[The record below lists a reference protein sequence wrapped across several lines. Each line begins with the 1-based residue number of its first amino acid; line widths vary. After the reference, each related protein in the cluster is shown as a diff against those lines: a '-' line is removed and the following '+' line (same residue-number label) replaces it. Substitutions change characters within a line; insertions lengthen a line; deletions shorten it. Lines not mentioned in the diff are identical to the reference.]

1 MATEDLHPL
10 AMGLD
15 LLPEAEALA
24 RLLQGQLQA
33 VQAVQ
38 GALPALRAGA
48 ALMSDVIAIGGN
60 IIFAGAGSS
69 ALMAVA
75 DGTEIPGTFGISA
88 DRIRLCMA
96 GGIPKDSNMHG
107 GTEDDATAGEIAGSK
122 VAQTDLVIAISASG
136 RTPYTLGLARAA
148 KDAGARVV
156 AIANN
161 PNAHLFKFADIS
173 VLLETPPEIISGST
187 RLGAATAQ
195 KVALNLMSS
204 LMGLRLGNV
213 YDGMMVGVV
222 ADNDKLRNRAR
233 SIVSTIAQV
242 STVKAED
249 SLSSA
254 GGSVKTAVLIALGAS
269 PMNAS
274 RFLQEERG
282 LLRNAIARVLCDN
295 YNNKCS

>member
-10 AMGLD
+10 AMSLD
-15 LLPEAEALA
+15 LLPAAEALA
-24 RLLQGQLQA
+24 RLLQGHLQA
-33 VQAVQ
+33 VQVVES
-38 GALPALRAGA
+38 ALPALEAGA
-48 ALMSDVIAIGGN
+48 ALMSNAIANGGN
-60 IIFAGAGSS
+60 LIYAGAGSS

-96 GGIPKDSNMHG
+96 GGIPKDSNMPG
-107 GTEDDATAGEIAGSK
+107 GTEDDTSAGELVGSK
-122 VAQTDLVIAISASG
+122 VARTDLVIAISASG
-136 RTPYTLGLARAA
+136 STPYTVGLVRAA
-148 KDAGARVV
+148 KDAGAKVV

-161 PNAHLFKFADIS
+161 PDADLFNFADVS

-204 LMGLRLGNV
+204 LMGLRIGNV

-222 ADNDKLRNRAR
+222 ADNDKLRKRAR

-242 STVKAED
+242 DTARAED
-249 SLSSA
+249 SLASA
-254 GGSVKTAVLIALGAS
+254 GGAVKNAVLIALGAS
-269 PMNAS
+269 PTNANKI
-274 RFLQEERG
+274 LQEEQG
-282 LLRNAIARVLCDN
+282 LLRNAIARVSCD
-295 YNNKCS
+295 NNKCS